1 MMLENLFAQ
10 AGQEQAF
17 LWLTAGGFVLGLL
30 TQLSGAL
37 GRMSRAAG
45 LLGDGLAALAA
56 GVMALGVLIRFGG
69 GLRAYGLLGLLIG
82 LLLYW
87 AGVSRLIGALGRA
100 AAGLIRRMKKT
111 PSPKEGFPAEGA
123 KKISTNDAARKE

>member
-17 LWLTAGGFVLGLL
+17 LWLAAGGFGLGLL
-30 TQLSGAL
+30 MQLSGAL
-37 GRMSRAAG
+37 RRVGRAVG
-45 LLGDGLAALAA
+45 LMGDVLTALA
-56 GVMALGVLIRFGG
+56 VGVLLLWVLTRYGG

-87 AGVSRLIGALGRA
+87 AGASRLVSALG
-100 AAGLIRRMKKT
+100 AGVARLWRRMKKT
-111 PSPKEGFPAEGA
+111 PSPKEGFPADEA
-123 KKISTNDAARKE
+123 K

>member
-17 LWLTAGGFVLGLL
+17 LWLTAGGFGLGLL
-30 TQLSGAL
+30 MQLSGAL
-37 GRMSRAAG
+37 RRVGRVAG
-45 LLGDGLAALAA
+45 LMGDVFTALAA
-56 GVMALGVLIRFGG
+56 GTLLLCVLVRFGG

-87 AGVSRLIGALGRA
+87 AGASRLVSALG
-100 AAGLIRRMKKT
+100 AGVARLWRRMKKT
-111 PSPKEGFPAEGA
+111 PSPKEGFPADEA
-123 KKISTNDAARKE
+123 K

>member
-17 LWLTAGGFVLGLL
+17 LWLTAGGFGLGLL
-30 TQLSGAL
+30 MQLSGAL
-37 GRMSRAAG
+37 RGVGRAVG
-45 LLGDGLAALAA
+45 LMGDVLTALA
-56 GVMALGVLIRFGG
+56 VGVLLLWVLTRYGG

-87 AGVSRLIGALGRA
+87 AGASRLVSALG
-100 AAGLIRRMKKT
+100 AGVARLWRRMKKT
-111 PSPKEGFPAEGA
+111 PSPKEGFPADEA
-123 KKISTNDAARKE
+123 K